1 MPNHK
6 KIQIE
11 FNCNDVF
18 DVLRKYPL
26 PKDESAD
33 VSPCSDEEM
42 KNISNILNLNLPITS
57 ILYFRMGRSFN
68 GYIHKDKNLNNPK
81 PSLLFHALNFPLHNC
96 DNVYMRWYKQIDSS
110 IDEKSFGGPSDGSPI
125 PQLNYNNAICI
136 DEVNCNQVNLV
147 NVLDWHAIENRST
160 VEYGYLISV
169 RFEPYIKTSFDKPLN
184 EWWR

>member
-1 MPNHK
+1 MQNHK

-18 DVLRKYPL
+18 NVLRKYPL

-33 VSPCSDEEM
+33 VSPCSDEEII
-42 KNISNILNLNLPITS
+42 KISKILNLNLPITS
-57 ILYFRMGRSFN
+57 ILYFRLGRSFN
-68 GYIHKDKNLNNPK
+68 GYIHIDKNLNNPK
-81 PSLLFHALNFPLHNC
+81 PSLIKHALNFPLHNC
-96 DNVYMRWYKQIDSS
+96 DNVYMRWYRQVDST
-110 IDEKSFGGPSDGSPI
+110 INENSFGGPSDGSPI

-169 RFEPYIKTSFDKPLN
+169 RFEPYIKTSFDKPWH